1 MEIYLL
7 RHGSAE
13 RGSAGTPDAERSLTE
28 EGRYEVQ
35 RVIAA
40 AKLAHACPSLIL
52 SSPYKRALQSAAIAA
67 DLLHYKDQVLT
78 SDALAPDAG
87 VRGVWEEIRTH
98 RDEGCLLLAGHEPL
112 LSASTAYLLGC
123 PELQVDFA
131 KAGLVR
137 MDVENFGTEPRGTL
151 KWMLTP
157 SLTI

>member
-7 RHGSAE
+7 RHGQAE
-13 RGSAGTPDAERSLTE
+13 PGSPGASDAERSLTE
-28 EGRYEVQ
+28 EGRYEIQ

-67 DLLHYKDQVLT
+67 DLLHYKDRVLT

-87 VRGVWEEIRTH
+87 VRGVWEEIRVH

-112 LSASTAYLLGC
+112 LSACTAYLLGC
-123 PELQVDFA
+123 PELLVDFT
-131 KAGLVR
+131 KAGLLR
-137 MDVENFGTEPRGTL
+137 MDVESFGPEPRGAL

-157 SLTI
+157 SLTV